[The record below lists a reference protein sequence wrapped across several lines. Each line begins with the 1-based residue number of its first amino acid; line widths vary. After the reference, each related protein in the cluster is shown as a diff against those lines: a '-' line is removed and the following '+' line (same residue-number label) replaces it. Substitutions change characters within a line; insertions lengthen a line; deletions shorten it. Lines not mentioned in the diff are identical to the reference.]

1 MPSVQRALKSRGAQ
15 LALCQELA
23 ARSEQH
29 RAVLEHD
36 QFNLVITLMNCALQ
50 VGCPTE
56 LIFHILTLSFDAIKK
71 SYAFRKEIW
80 LLHEITSWLV

>member
-1 MPSVQRALKSRGAQ
+1 MFFQALPSVQRALKSRGAQ

-36 QFNLVITLMNCALQ
+36 QFVLVITLMNCALQ
-50 VGCPTE
+50 VCYKCLRNFEGM
-56 LIFHILTLSFDAIKK
+56 L
-71 SYAFRKEIW
+71 
-80 LLHEITSWLV
+80 